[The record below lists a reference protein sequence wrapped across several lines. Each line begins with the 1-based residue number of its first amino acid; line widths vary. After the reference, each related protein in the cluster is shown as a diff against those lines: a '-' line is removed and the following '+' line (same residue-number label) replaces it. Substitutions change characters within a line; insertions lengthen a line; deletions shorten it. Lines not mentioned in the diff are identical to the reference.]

1 MNILS
6 WVLALSFM
14 VGALYESITFYQASL
29 CRQLAWLKSTESL
42 TRSLILGAQPQET
55 IHTLGCQLTIKRFH
69 RTVKWSAFP
78 QKNWHT
84 FEAKLKGSL

>member
-14 VGALYESITFYQASL
+14 VGALYESLKFYQASL

-55 IHTLGCQLTIKRFH
+55 IHTLGCQLTIKRLH
-69 RTVKWSAFP
+69 RVVKWSAVP
-78 QKNWHT
+78 QNKWHS